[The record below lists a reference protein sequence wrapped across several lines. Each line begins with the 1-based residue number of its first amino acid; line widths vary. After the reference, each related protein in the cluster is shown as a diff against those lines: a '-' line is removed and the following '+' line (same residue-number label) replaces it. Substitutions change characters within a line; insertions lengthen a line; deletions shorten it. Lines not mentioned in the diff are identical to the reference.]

1 MREKAMFENFKKE
14 ITFDCVWR
22 SEFGKVLPIG
32 CLVGVALAIVNG
44 CMPRLVVTCNHDV
57 PVTIDYDKRAGCSF
71 LSPKYDPI
79 STLSLDVDTSS
90 YADIRRRLQGGEM
103 LRAKDV
109 RIEELVN
116 YFRYD
121 YPHPQGVDPVTV
133 ACTLAECPWN
143 PKHQLLRLGVQA
155 KTWDEAKLPQR
166 NLTLLVGGGFDFEV
180 TIQKQWMKMLVG
192 MLRDEDHIA
201 IVTGVGNCEG
211 DAKVL
216 LPSVS
221 GREKTAIE
229 GVIDGIG
236 GGGWLNQEA
245 GLRLAYEVAK
255 KNFDRRANNRVVLV
269 ANPFVDVGMWLWSD
283 ADRELFSKPCDSGI
297 SLDVLDFGGYDPKKK
312 ELSMVGNGNYAYIE
326 VWRDVSWRL
335 GTNFVGTLLPV
346 AKDVKVQV
354 EFNPSKVEG
363 YRLLGYENCLLKPKG
378 LEDDKKDVDG
388 IAPGHSMTAF
398 YEIVPVK
405 GGVTVEDVDALK
417 YRKLIPVDS
426 SEMFTV
432 KTRYKDPEGGAS
444 RETESAHKAEDIFCA
459 EPDEDFRF
467 ASAVAEF
474 ALLLGDSK
482 YKGDAS
488 YARLIERAHNAKG
501 VDREG
506 CRAEFIQMA
515 EMVAKRA
522 QPSVPPKPQ
531 KK

>member
-1 MREKAMFENFKKE
+1 MFENFTKR
-14 ITFDCVWR
+14 IPFDCVWR
-22 SEFGKVLPIG
+22 SEFGKALPIG
-32 CLVGVALAIVNG
+32 CLVGVALTVVNG
-44 CMPRLVVTCNHDV
+44 CMPPLIVDCVHEEPETF
-57 PVTIDYDKRAGCSF
+57 DYDETTGCSF
-71 LSPKYDPI
+71 LSPKTNPI
-79 STLSLDVDTSS
+79 STFSLDVNTSN
-90 YADIRRRLQGGEM
+90 YADVQRRLQEGVW
-103 LRAKDV
+103 LPAKDV

-116 YFRYD
+116 YFHYD
-121 YPHPQGVDPVTV
+121 YPHPQGTDPVSI

-155 KTWDEAKLPQR
+155 KTWDEAKLPPR
-166 NLTLLVGGGFDFEV
+166 NLTLLVGGGLLFDMF
-180 TIQKQWMKMLVG
+180 IPKQWMKMLVG
-192 MLRDEDHIA
+192 KLRDEDHIA
-201 IVTGVGNCEG
+201 IVTCAGGNYEG

-216 LPSVS
+216 LQSVS
-221 GREKTAIE
+221 GREKAAIE

-236 GGGWLNQEA
+236 GGGWISHEA

-255 KNFDRRANNRVVLV
+255 KNFDRRANNRVVLL
-269 ANPFVDVGMWLWSD
+269 ADMMIGVDMAPCGD
-283 ADRELFSKPCDSGI
+283 EDRELFFSEQSDNGI
-297 SLDVLDFGGYDPKKK
+297 FLDVLGIGGYDARMK
-312 ELSMVGNGNYAYIE
+312 EWSLAGNGNYAYATE
-326 VWRDVSWRL
+326 VWLGAKMGHGTRL
-335 GTNFVGTLLPV
+335 VGSLLPV

-354 EFNPSKVEG
+354 EFNPAKVEG

-378 LEDDKKDVDG
+378 LEDDKKEVDG

-398 YEIVPVK
+398 YEIVPAK

-432 KTRYKDPEGGAS
+432 KTRYKDPDGGAS
-444 RETESAHKAEDIFCA
+444 RETECAHKAEDIFCA
-459 EPDEDFRF
+459 EPAEDFRF

-515 EMVAKRA
+515 EMAAKRA
-522 QPSVPPKPQ
+522 QPSAPSKSQ